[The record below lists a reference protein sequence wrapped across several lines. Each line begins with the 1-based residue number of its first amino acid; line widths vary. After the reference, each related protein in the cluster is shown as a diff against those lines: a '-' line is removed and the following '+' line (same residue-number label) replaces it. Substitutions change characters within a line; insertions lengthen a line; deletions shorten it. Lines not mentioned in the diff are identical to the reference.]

1 MSFIN
6 DAISKIRNNRRLQR
20 SSRFNSTS
28 KKISGEGGQLSY
40 IKKLSADQNELKN
53 IEAKKARSLAIQ
65 FLCIAIS
72 LLLILYFVISSLNHI
87 IPSFNQH
94 YQNQK
99 REYLA
104 VVENENDTEA
114 YNYRIKKGQRYLDNR
129 NYEEAHRNFVVALK
143 IKPTGK
149 RANLGMTK
157 VLLNECKS
165 RNTNCDL
172 SNQYYQNLITSG
184 KLSQEELSTLD
195 SYR

>member
-1 MSFIN
+1 MIFIN

-40 IKKLSADQNELKN
+40 IKKLSAEQNELKN

-114 YNYRIKKGQRYLDNR
+114 YNYRIKKGQRYLDSR
-129 NYEEAHRNFVVALK
+129 NYEEAQRNFVVALR